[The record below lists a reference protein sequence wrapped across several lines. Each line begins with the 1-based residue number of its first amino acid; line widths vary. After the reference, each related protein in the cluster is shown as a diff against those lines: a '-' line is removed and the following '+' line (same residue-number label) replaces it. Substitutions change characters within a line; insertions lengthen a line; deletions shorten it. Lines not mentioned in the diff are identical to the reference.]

1 MVSPILELTNI
12 NKSFGHVHAN
22 KNINLTINKGTIHG
36 IIGEN
41 GAGKSTLMSIVFGL
55 YQANSGKIKINEKE
69 IKLKSPRDSILNGI
83 GMVHQHFMLVEN
95 FTVLENIILGFEGE
109 TVFGEK
115 LETAKKDLE
124 KLCETYN
131 FNIDLDATISD
142 LSVGFRQRV
151 EILKSLY
158 RGAEILIL
166 DEPTG
171 VLTPQEVDELFKI
184 LRSLKEEGKTIV
196 LITHKLIEIMDLT
209 SEVSVMRQGEMVGHT
224 KTQDTNKEKLAEM
237 MVGRNVLLRVD
248 KTEIK
253 KGDPIFRVNEL
264 SVKDDLDVTRVKNVN
279 LEICS
284 GEILGIAGVT
294 GNGQTELLE
303 ALSGIRK
310 VESGNI
316 RLFGEKISDKHS
328 FLNPRMLKA
337 RGLAH
342 VPEDRQRMG
351 LIGDFKAYE
360 NLIFGYHD
368 QEPFSKSSILN
379 HKEIT
384 EYSNRVMQEYD
395 VRPNSPNLITS
406 NFSGGNQQKIILSR
420 ELNENPKVLL
430 VGQPT
435 RGVDIGAIEFIHQR
449 LINMRDKGAAIL
461 LASVELDEILSL
473 SDRII
478 VMFDGKIVGEK
489 INKNITDRELGLLMA
504 GVTEWAILLL
514 INQRYL
520 GGYLT

>member
-22 KNINLTINKGTIHG
+22 KNINLKINKGTIHG

-55 YQANSGKIKINEKE
+55 YQANSGTIKINGRE
-69 IKLKSPRDSILNGI
+69 IKLRSPKDSITNGI

-109 TVFGEK
+109 LIFGKNLEK
-115 LETAKKDLE
+115 AKKDLRNLCDMY
-124 KLCETYN
+124 KL
-131 FNIDLDATISD
+131 NIDLNSTISD

-184 LRSLKEEGKTIV
+184 LKSLKEEGKTIV

-209 SEVSVMRQGEMVGHT
+209 SEVSVMRQGEIVGHT
-224 KTQDTNKEKLAEM
+224 KTVNTNKEQLAEM
-237 MVGRNVLLRVD
+237 MVGRNVLLRLD
-248 KTEIK
+248 KSDAKT
-253 KGDPIFRVNEL
+253 GGVVFRVKNL
-264 SVKDDLDVTRVKNVN
+264 TVKDDLDVTRVKNVN
-279 LEICS
+279 IEIRS
-284 GEILGIAGVT
+284 GEILGLAGVT

-310 VESGNI
+310 VESGDI
-316 RLFGEKISDKHS
+316 YLDDDKVSDSQKFLDPRALKEK
-328 FLNPRMLKA
+328 
-337 RGLAH
+337 GLAH

-351 LIGDFKAYE
+351 LVTDFKAYE

-368 QEPFSKSSILN
+368 QPPFSKSSILN
-379 HKEIT
+379 NKDIISHSKKI
-384 EYSNRVMQEYD
+384 MQEYD
-395 VRPNSPNLITS
+395 VRPQSPNLITS

-449 LINMRDKGAAIL
+449 LIDMRDRGAAIL
-461 LASVELDEILSL
+461 LVSVELDEVLSL

-489 INKNITDRELGLLMA
+489 ENKNVTDRELGLLMA
-504 GVTEWAILLL
+504 GVV
-514 INQRYL
+514 
-520 GGYLT
+520 

>member
-1 MVSPILELTNI
+1 MVSPILELKEI
-12 NKSFGHVHAN
+12 NKSFGHVQAN
-22 KNINLTINKGTIHG
+22 KNINLKINKSTIHG

-55 YQANSGKIKINEKE
+55 YQADSGTININGKE
-69 IKLKSPRDSILNGI
+69 VKLKSPRDSILGGI

-109 TVFGEK
+109 LVFGKK
-115 LETAKKDLE
+115 LEQAKKNLLH
-124 KLCETYN
+124 LCEAYKL
-131 FNIDLDATISD
+131 NIDLNSIVSD

-184 LRSLKEEGKTIV
+184 LRSLQKEGKTIV
-196 LITHKLIEIMDLT
+196 LITHKLNEIMALT
-209 SEVSVMRQGEMVGHT
+209 SEVSVMRQGEIVGHT
-224 KTQDTNKEKLAEM
+224 KTESTNKEALAEM
-237 MVGRNVLLRVD
+237 MVGRSVLLRIN
-248 KTEIK
+248 KTEAK
-253 KGDPIFRVNEL
+253 QGDIVFRVNNLE
-264 SVKDDLDVTRVKNVN
+264 VKDDLDVIRVKNVN
-279 LEICS
+279 FEIHA
-284 GEILGIAGVT
+284 GEILGLAGVT

-303 ALSGIRK
+303 ALSGIRQI
-310 VESGNI
+310 ESGKI
-316 RLFGEKISDKHS
+316 QLFDEIISDQNNY
-328 FLNPRMLKA
+328 LNPRELKQK
-337 RGLAH
+337 GLAH

-351 LIGDFKAYE
+351 LISDFRASE

-368 QEPFSKSSILN
+368 QQPFSKSSILN
-379 HKEIT
+379 EKSILS
-384 EYSNRVMQEYD
+384 YSKKAMEEYD
-395 VRPNSPNLITS
+395 VRPQSPNLITS
-406 NFSGGNQQKIILSR
+406 NFSGGNQQKLILSR

-449 LINMRDKGAAIL
+449 LIDMRNQGAAIL
-461 LASVELDEILSL
+461 LVSVELEEVLSL
-473 SDRII
+473 SDRIV

-489 INKNITDRELGLLMA
+489 VNKDVTDRDIGLLMA
-504 GVTEWAILLL
+504 GIA
-514 INQRYL
+514 
-520 GGYLT
+520 

>member
-1 MVSPILELTNI
+1 MVSPILELNNI
-12 NKSFGHVHAN
+12 NKSFGHVQAN
-22 KNINLTINKGTIHG
+22 KNINLRVNKGTIHG

-55 YQANSGKIKINEKE
+55 YQADSGIIKINNKK
-69 IKLKSPRDSILNGI
+69 IKLKSPRDSIVNGI

-109 TVFGEK
+109 IIFGK
-115 LETAKKDLE
+115 NLDKAKKDLKFLCDTY
-124 KLCETYN
+124 KL
-131 FNIDLDATISD
+131 NINLESTISD

-196 LITHKLIEIMDLT
+196 LITHKLNEIMDLT
-209 SEVSVMRQGEMVGHT
+209 SEVSVMRQGKIVGHK
-224 KTQDTNKEKLAEM
+224 KTDSTNKEDLAEM
-237 MVGRNVLLRVD
+237 MVGRSVLLRINKSSAKQGKSVFSV
-248 KTEIK
+248 KNLI
-253 KGDPIFRVNEL
+253 
-264 SVKDDLDVTRVKNVN
+264 VKDDLDVTRVKNVSFDIH
-279 LEICS
+279 E
-284 GEILGIAGVT
+284 GEILGLAGVT

-310 VESGNI
+310 IEAGEI
-316 RLFGEKISDKHS
+316 KLFNEIVSNQNNYLDPKKLKEK
-328 FLNPRMLKA
+328 
-337 RGLAH
+337 GLAH

-351 LIGDFKAYE
+351 LVTDFKASE
-360 NLIFGYHD
+360 NLIFGYHH
-368 QEPFSKSSILN
+368 QEPFSKSSIL
-379 HKEIT
+379 KEKNII
-384 EYSNRVMQEYD
+384 SFSKKVMKEYD
-395 VRPNSPNLITS
+395 VRPISPNLITS

-449 LINMRDKGAAIL
+449 LIDMRNKGTAIL
-461 LASVELDEILSL
+461 LVSVELEEVLSL
-473 SDRII
+473 SDRIV
-478 VMFDGKIVGEK
+478 VMFDGAIVGEK
-489 INKNITDRELGLLMA
+489 INKNVSDRELGLLMA
-504 GVTEWAILLL
+504 GVS
-514 INQRYL
+514 
-520 GGYLT
+520 

>member
-1 MVSPILELTNI
+1 MVSPILELKNI
-12 NKSFGHVHAN
+12 SKSFGHVQAN
-22 KNINLTINKGTIHG
+22 KNINLTINRGTIHG

-55 YQANSGKIKINEKE
+55 YQANSGSIKVNGKE
-69 IKLKSPRDSILNGI
+69 IKLKSPKDSIINGI

-109 TVFGEK
+109 LVFGKNLEK
-115 LETAKKDLE
+115 AKKDLKNLCDTY
-124 KLCETYN
+124 KL
-131 FNIDLDATISD
+131 NIDLNSTISD

-209 SEVSVMRQGEMVGHT
+209 TEVSVMRQGEMVGHT
-224 KTQDTNKEKLAEM
+224 KTENTNKEQLAEM
-237 MVGRNVLLRVD
+237 MVGRSVLLRLD
-248 KTEIK
+248 KSEVKT
-253 KGDPIFRVNEL
+253 GDVVFKVENL
-264 SVKDDLDVTRVKNVN
+264 TVKDDLDVTRVKNVN
-279 LEICS
+279 LEIRA
-284 GEILGIAGVT
+284 GEILGLAGVT

-310 VESGNI
+310 VESGEI
-316 RLFGEKISDKHS
+316 YLEGKKISDS
-328 FLNPRMLKA
+328 QNFLDPRELKE

-351 LIGDFKAYE
+351 LVTDFKAYE
-360 NLIFGYHD
+360 NLIFGYQD
-368 QEPFSKSSILN
+368 QQPFSKSSILN
-379 HKEIT
+379 HRDIISHSKKIME
-384 EYSNRVMQEYD
+384 EYD
-395 VRPNSPNLITS
+395 VRPQSPNLITS

-449 LINMRDKGAAIL
+449 LIDMRDRGAAIL
-461 LASVELDEILSL
+461 LVSVELDEVLSL

-478 VMFDGKIVGEK
+478 VMFDGNIVGEK
-489 INKNITDRELGLLMA
+489 ENKNVTDRDLGLLMA
-504 GVTEWAILLL
+504 GVV
-514 INQRYL
+514 
-520 GGYLT
+520 

>member
-1 MVSPILELTNI
+1 MVSPILELKNI
-12 NKSFGHVHAN
+12 NKSFGHVQAN
-22 KNINLTINKGTIHG
+22 KNINLIINQGTIHG

-41 GAGKSTLMSIVFGL
+41 GAGKSTLMSIVYGL
-55 YQANSGKIKINEKE
+55 YQADSGSIRVSGKEV
-69 IKLKSPRDSILNGI
+69 KLKSPRDSIESGI

-109 TVFGEK
+109 LVFGHK
-115 LETAKKDLE
+115 LKKAKEDLKNLCDTY
-124 KLCETYN
+124 KL
-131 FNIDLDATISD
+131 NIDLNSVISD

-158 RGAEILIL
+158 RGAEIFIL

-196 LITHKLIEIMDLT
+196 LITHKLNEIMDLT
-209 SEVSVMRQGEMVGHT
+209 SEVSVMRQGEVVGHT
-224 KTQDTNKEKLAEM
+224 KTSDTNKEKLAEM
-237 MVGRNVLLRVD
+237 MVGRSVLLRLNKED
-248 KTEIK
+248 AKL
-253 KGDPIFRVNEL
+253 GDVVFKVENL
-264 SVKDDLDVTRVKNVN
+264 TVKDDLDVTRVKNVSF
-279 LEICS
+279 EIRS
-284 GEILGIAGVT
+284 GEILGLAGVT

-316 RLFGEKISDKHS
+316 YLNDEKVSDKEN
-328 FLNPRMLKA
+328 LLDPRKLKEK
-337 RGLAH
+337 GLAH

-351 LIGDFKAYE
+351 LVTDFKAYE

-368 QEPFSKSSILN
+368 QEPYSKSSILRDSDI
-379 HKEIT
+379 IT
-384 EYSNRVMQEYD
+384 YSKKVMEEYD
-395 VRPNSPNLITS
+395 VRPRSPQLITS

-420 ELNENPKVLL
+420 ELNESPKILL

-449 LINMRDKGAAIL
+449 LIDMRDKGAAIL
-461 LASVELDEILSL
+461 LVSVELDEVLSL
-473 SDRII
+473 SDRIL
-478 VMFDGKIVGEK
+478 VMFDGNIVGER
-489 INKNITDRELGLLMA
+489 INKDVTDRELGLLMA
-504 GVTEWAILLL
+504 GVA
-514 INQRYL
+514 
-520 GGYLT
+520 

>member
-12 NKSFGHVHAN
+12 NKSFGHVQAN
-22 KNINLTINKGTIHG
+22 KNINLKINKGTIHG

-55 YQANSGKIKINEKE
+55 YQANSGSIKINGKE
-69 IKLKSPRDSILNGI
+69 INLRSPRDSIVNGI

-115 LETAKKDLE
+115 LANAKKDLE
-124 KLCETYN
+124 KLCKTYN
-131 FNIDLDATISD
+131 FNIDLDATIAD

-184 LRSLKEEGKTIV
+184 LRSLKDEGKTIV

-224 KTQDTNKEKLAEM
+224 KTKDTNKEQLAEM
-237 MVGRNVLLRVD
+237 MVGRSVLLRVD
-248 KTEIK
+248 KKEIK
-253 KGDPIFRVNEL
+253 KGEVIFKVNNL
-264 SVKDDLDVTRVKNVN
+264 SVKDDLDVARVKNIN
-279 LEICS
+279 LEIRS

-316 RLFGEKISDKHS
+316 QLFGEKISDQDN
-328 FLNPRMLKA
+328 FLNPRMLKEK
-337 RGLAH
+337 GLAH

-351 LIGDFKAYE
+351 LISDFKAHE

-368 QEPFSKSSILN
+368 QEPFSKSAVLN
-379 HKEIT
+379 SQEIT
-384 EYSNRVMQEYD
+384 EY
-395 VRPNSPNLITS
+395 
-406 NFSGGNQQKIILSR
+406 
-420 ELNENPKVLL
+420 
-430 VGQPT
+430 
-435 RGVDIGAIEFIHQR
+435 
-449 LINMRDKGAAIL
+449 
-461 LASVELDEILSL
+461 
-473 SDRII
+473 
-478 VMFDGKIVGEK
+478 
-489 INKNITDRELGLLMA
+489 
-504 GVTEWAILLL
+504 
-514 INQRYL
+514 
-520 GGYLT
+520 

>member
-1 MVSPILELTNI
+1 MVSPILELSNI

-22 KNINLTINKGTIHG
+22 KNINLQINKGTIHG

-55 YQANSGKIKINEKE
+55 YQANSGTIKINGKE
-69 IKLKSPRDSILNGI
+69 INLKSPRDSIINGI

-115 LETAKKDLE
+115 LQKAKQDLE
-124 KLCETYN
+124 KLCQAYN

-184 LRSLKEEGKTIV
+184 LRALKEEGKTIV

-224 KTQDTNKEKLAEM
+224 KTEDTNKEQLAEM
-237 MVGRNVLLRVD
+237 MVGRSVLLRVD
-248 KTEIK
+248 KKEIK
-253 KGDPIFRVNEL
+253 KGETIFQVNNL
-264 SVKDDLDVTRVKNVN
+264 SVKDDLDVTRVKDVS
-279 LEICS
+279 LEIRS

-310 VESGNI
+310 VESGKI
-316 RLFGEKISDKHS
+316 ELFGEKISDQDN
-328 FLNPRMLKA
+328 FLNPRLLKQK
-337 RGLAH
+337 GLAH

-351 LIGDFKAYE
+351 LITDFKAHE

-379 HKEIT
+379 NREIT
-384 EYSNRVMQEYD
+384 QYSNKVMQEYD

-449 LINMRDKGAAIL
+449 LIDMRDRGAAIL

-478 VMFDGKIVGEK
+478 VMFDGKIVGGKE
-489 INKNITDRELGLLMA
+489 NKNVTERELGLLMA
-504 GVTEWAILLL
+504 GVA
-514 INQRYL
+514 
-520 GGYLT
+520 

>member
-1 MVSPILELTNI
+1 MVSPILELKDI

-22 KNINLTINKGTIHG
+22 KNINLKINKGTIHG

-41 GAGKSTLMSIVFGL
+41 GAGKSTLMSIVYGL
-55 YQANSGKIKINEKE
+55 YQADSGSISVSGKE
-69 IKLKSPRDSILNGI
+69 IKLKSPRDSIESGI

-95 FTVLENIILGFEGE
+95 FTVLENIVLGFEGE
-109 TVFGEK
+109 FVFGQK
-115 LETAKKDLE
+115 LKKAKEDLKNLCDTY
-124 KLCETYN
+124 KL
-131 FNIDLDATISD
+131 NINLDSIISD

-158 RGAEILIL
+158 RGAEIFIL

-196 LITHKLIEIMDLT
+196 LITHKLNEIMDLT
-209 SEVSVMRQGEMVGHT
+209 SEVSVMRQGEVVGHT
-224 KTQDTNKEKLAEM
+224 KTTDTNKEKLAEM
-237 MVGRNVLLRVD
+237 MVGRSVLLRLNKAEAKLGDVVFKVD
-248 KTEIK
+248 NLT
-253 KGDPIFRVNEL
+253 
-264 SVKDDLDVTRVKNVN
+264 VKDDLDVTRVKNVS
-279 LEICS
+279 LEIRS
-284 GEILGIAGVT
+284 GEILGLAGVT

-316 RLFGEKISDKHS
+316 YLNDEKISDKDN
-328 FLNPRMLKA
+328 LLDPRELKEK
-337 RGLAH
+337 GLAH

-351 LIGDFKAYE
+351 LVTDFKAYE

-368 QEPFSKSSILN
+368 QEPYSKSSILRDGDILSFSR
-379 HKEIT
+379 K
-384 EYSNRVMQEYD
+384 VMEEYD
-395 VRPNSPNLITS
+395 VRPRSPQLITS

-420 ELNENPKVLL
+420 ELNENPKILL

-449 LINMRDKGAAIL
+449 LIDMRDKGAAIL
-461 LASVELDEILSL
+461 LVSVELDEVLSL
-473 SDRII
+473 SDRIL
-478 VMFDGKIVGEK
+478 VMFDGNIVGERT
-489 INKNITDRELGLLMA
+489 NKDVTDRELGLLMA
-504 GVTEWAILLL
+504 GVA
-514 INQRYL
+514 
-520 GGYLT
+520 

>member
-1 MVSPILELTNI
+1 MVSPILELKNI
-12 NKSFGHVHAN
+12 SKSFGHVQAN
-22 KNINLTINKGTIHG
+22 KNINLTINRGTIHG

-55 YQANSGKIKINEKE
+55 YQANSGSIKVNGKE
-69 IKLKSPRDSILNGI
+69 IKLKSPKDSIINGI

-109 TVFGEK
+109 LVFGKNLEK
-115 LETAKKDLE
+115 AKKDLKNLCDTY
-124 KLCETYN
+124 KL
-131 FNIDLDATISD
+131 NIDLNSTISD

-209 SEVSVMRQGEMVGHT
+209 TEVSVMRQGEMVGHT
-224 KTQDTNKEKLAEM
+224 KTENTNKEQLAEM
-237 MVGRNVLLRVD
+237 MVGRSVLLRLD
-248 KTEIK
+248 KSEVKT
-253 KGDPIFRVNEL
+253 GDVVFKVENL
-264 SVKDDLDVTRVKNVN
+264 TVKDDLDVTRVKNVN
-279 LEICS
+279 LEIRA
-284 GEILGIAGVT
+284 GEILGLAGVT

-310 VESGNI
+310 VESGEI
-316 RLFGEKISDKHS
+316 YLEGKKISDS
-328 FLNPRMLKA
+328 QNFLDPRELKE

-351 LIGDFKAYE
+351 LVTDFKAYE
-360 NLIFGYHD
+360 NLIFGYQD
-368 QEPFSKSSILN
+368 QQPFSKSSILN
-379 HKEIT
+379 HKDIISHSKKIME
-384 EYSNRVMQEYD
+384 EYD
-395 VRPNSPNLITS
+395 VRPQSPNLITS

-449 LINMRDKGAAIL
+449 LIDMRDRGAAIL
-461 LASVELDEILSL
+461 LVSVELDEVLSL

-478 VMFDGKIVGEK
+478 VMFDGNIVGEK
-489 INKNITDRELGLLMA
+489 ENKNVTDRELGLLMA
-504 GVTEWAILLL
+504 GVA
-514 INQRYL
+514 
-520 GGYLT
+520 

>member
-1 MVSPILELTNI
+1 MVSPILELKNI
-12 NKSFGHVHAN
+12 NKSFGHVQAN
-22 KNINLTINKGTIHG
+22 KNINLIINQGTIHG

-41 GAGKSTLMSIVFGL
+41 GAGKSTLMSIVYGL
-55 YQANSGKIKINEKE
+55 YQADSGSISVTGKE
-69 IKLKSPRDSILNGI
+69 IKLKSPRDSIESGI

-109 TVFGEK
+109 LVFGHK
-115 LETAKKDLE
+115 LKKAKEDLKNLCDTY
-124 KLCETYN
+124 KL
-131 FNIDLDATISD
+131 NIDLDSVISD

-158 RGAEILIL
+158 RGAEIFIL

-196 LITHKLIEIMDLT
+196 LITHKLNEIMDLT
-209 SEVSVMRQGEMVGHT
+209 SEVSVMRQGEVVGHT
-224 KTQDTNKEKLAEM
+224 KTSDTNKEKLAEM
-237 MVGRNVLLRVD
+237 MVGRSVLLRLNKED
-248 KTEIK
+248 AKL
-253 KGDPIFRVNEL
+253 GDVVFKVENL
-264 SVKDDLDVTRVKNVN
+264 TVKDDLDVTRVKNVSF
-279 LEICS
+279 EIRS
-284 GEILGIAGVT
+284 GEILGLAGVT

-316 RLFGEKISDKHS
+316 YLNDEKVSDKEN
-328 FLNPRMLKA
+328 LLDPRKLKEK
-337 RGLAH
+337 GLAH

-351 LIGDFKAYE
+351 LVTDFKAYE

-368 QEPFSKSSILN
+368 QEPYSKSSILRDSDI
-379 HKEIT
+379 IT
-384 EYSNRVMQEYD
+384 YSKKVMEEYD
-395 VRPNSPNLITS
+395 VRPRSPQLITS

-420 ELNENPKVLL
+420 ELNESPKILL

-449 LINMRDKGAAIL
+449 LIDMRDKGAAIL
-461 LASVELDEILSL
+461 LVSVELDEVLSL
-473 SDRII
+473 SDRIL
-478 VMFDGKIVGEK
+478 VMFDGNIVGER
-489 INKNITDRELGLLMA
+489 INKDVTDRELGLLMA
-504 GVTEWAILLL
+504 GVA
-514 INQRYL
+514 
-520 GGYLT
+520 

>member
-1 MVSPILELTNI
+1 MVSPILELSNI

-22 KNINLTINKGTIHG
+22 KNINLQINKGTIHG

-55 YQANSGKIKINEKE
+55 YQANSGTIKINGKE
-69 IKLKSPRDSILNGI
+69 INLKSPRDSIINGI

-115 LETAKKDLE
+115 LQKAKQDLE
-124 KLCETYN
+124 KLCQAYN

-184 LRSLKEEGKTIV
+184 LRALKEEGKTIV

-224 KTQDTNKEKLAEM
+224 KTEDTNKEQLAEM
-237 MVGRNVLLRVD
+237 MVGRSVLLRVD
-248 KTEIK
+248 KKEIK
-253 KGDPIFRVNEL
+253 KGETIFQVNNL
-264 SVKDDLDVTRVKNVN
+264 SVKDDLDVTRVKDVS
-279 LEICS
+279 LEIRS

-310 VESGNI
+310 VESGKI
-316 RLFGEKISDKHS
+316 ELFGEKISDQDN
-328 FLNPRMLKA
+328 FLNPRLLKQK
-337 RGLAH
+337 GLAH

-351 LIGDFKAYE
+351 LITDFKAHE

-379 HKEIT
+379 NREIT
-384 EYSNRVMQEYD
+384 EYSNKVMQEYD

-449 LINMRDKGAAIL
+449 LIDMRDRGAAIL

-489 INKNITDRELGLLMA
+489 ENKNVTERGLGLLMA
-504 GVTEWAILLL
+504 GVA
-514 INQRYL
+514 
-520 GGYLT
+520 